1 MVRYSKLRR
10 WGVIIAAAASMAAP
24 GQAQDPRPVPP
35 PPQPVYLAQPQVSGD
50 APVAS
55 ADPDHPA
62 FGDVIDAMTEAVD
75 QEIALDNMSASIA
88 REYAKVP
95 EIAALE
101 AVKPGLIDATVQAMR
116 PILMTVSARVQRE
129 YRPRMQAVLARKLS
143 PAEAMDIAAF
153 YRSPLGMKMIGGA
166 TRGLTMENSL
176 SSVSEFMAEG
186 KDPADME
193 VSRSQVEKDITS
205 AALSGIGALT
215 GDELQQMGRLAQEK
229 PALLKLN
236 ALIGDIISLR
246 TQMENEQPTAE
257 ENAAIEKAVIE
268 AVTLHLGK

>member
-1 MVRYSKLRR
+1 MVRFSTLRR
-10 WGVIIAAAASMAAP
+10 WGVIIAAATSIAAP
-24 GQAQDPRPVPP
+24 GHAQTPD
-35 PPQPVYLAQPQVSGD
+35 SGD

-75 QEIALDNMSASIA
+75 QEIALDAMSASIA

-101 AVKPGLIDATVQAMR
+101 AAKPGLIDATVQAMR
-116 PILMTVSARVQRE
+116 PILLTVPARVQRE
-129 YRPRMQAVLARKLS
+129 YRPRMQAVFARKLS
-143 PAEAMDIAAF
+143 PAEAVDIAAF
-153 YRSPLGMKMIGGA
+153 YRSPVGRKLMGGA
-166 TRGLTMENSL
+166 SRSMTMENSL
-176 SSVSEFMAEG
+176 SSVGDFVAEG
-186 KDPADME
+186 KDPADMV

-205 AALSGIGALT
+205 AARSGVGALT
-215 GDELQQMGRLAQEK
+215 GDELIQMGRLLQEK

-236 ALIGDIISLR
+236 AILGDIISLR

-268 AVTLHLGK
+268 AVTVHLAK